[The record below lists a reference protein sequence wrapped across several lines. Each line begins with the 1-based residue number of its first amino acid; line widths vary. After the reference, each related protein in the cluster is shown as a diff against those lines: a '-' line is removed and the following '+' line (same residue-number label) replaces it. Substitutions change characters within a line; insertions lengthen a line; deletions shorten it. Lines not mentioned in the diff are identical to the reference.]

1 MKLSQFYIKTR
12 RSMAAQES
20 INSYLLEKAGFISQ
34 VAAGGFFLFFS
45 PLRTPPPPQTKNKK

>member
-34 VAAGGFFLFFS
+34 VAA
-45 PLRTPPPPQTKNKK
+45 